1 MPRRN
6 SKGKVTPGLGARVAG
21 DVLDSGKARKR
32 AILEPSRE
40 PLVNSGIYRPC
51 NRWRND
57 KPNLQR
63 AVHLADKLPNLTK
76 YNYARG

>member
-6 SKGKVTPGLGARVAG
+6 ANKQISPGLGARVAG
-21 DVLDSGKARKR
+21 DVVDTGKARKR
-32 AILEPSRE
+32 AILEPSRT
-40 PLVNSGIYRPC
+40 PLVTSGIYRPC
-51 NRWRND
+51 NRWRSN

-63 AVHLADKLPNLTK
+63 AVHLADRLPNLTK